1 MLNTPNLDSTA
12 EKRLNKPE
20 YREKIWSELFNSEYR
35 PDFDFSNF
43 FKNIEKYINLSSFL
57 SFNQRSL
64 KFLKNN
70 KEEYTEVVNLVK
82 NNNYKIDIKFLESL
96 DNKKKY
102 LLSSIFIDAIWVD
115 KLSNEFHMWKSLFIW
130 FSFWYN
136 YRWNNLIDSE
146 WYKELLRKIRDKFD
160 IFHSVKYI
168 QAYRFVKYNTK
179 IKDLND
185 FFFNVLAEYNLIK
198 NIDKDVEEI
207 NKKGKYKVW
216 KDFSFWTFHT
226 RNELWYWKEIKY
238 WNYWLDKDWKETDIQ
253 SVWDKTMLDE
263 NW

>member
-20 YREKIWSELFNSEYR
+20 YREKLWSELFNSEYR

-96 DNKKKY
+96 DNKQKY
-102 LLSSIFIDAIWVD
+102 LLSSIFIDAI
-115 KLSNEFHMWKSLFIW
+115 
-130 FSFWYN
+130 
-136 YRWNNLIDSE
+136 
-146 WYKELLRKIRDKFD
+146 
-160 IFHSVKYI
+160 
-168 QAYRFVKYNTK
+168 
-179 IKDLND
+179 
-185 FFFNVLAEYNLIK
+185 
-198 NIDKDVEEI
+198 
-207 NKKGKYKVW
+207 
-216 KDFSFWTFHT
+216 
-226 RNELWYWKEIKY
+226 
-238 WNYWLDKDWKETDIQ
+238 
-253 SVWDKTMLDE
+253 
-263 NW
+263 